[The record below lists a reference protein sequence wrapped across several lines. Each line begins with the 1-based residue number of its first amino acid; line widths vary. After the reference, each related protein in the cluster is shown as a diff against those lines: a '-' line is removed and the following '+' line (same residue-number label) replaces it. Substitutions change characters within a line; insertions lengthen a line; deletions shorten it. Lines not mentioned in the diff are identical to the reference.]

1 MPLTRKLRSSRGNSS
16 PMLGRISGSNNLGSP
31 SVVKPRSTPGPGRPP
46 LRGRKSFT
54 RFTPTIRSP
63 TIDSNSE
70 SLTTPKRGR
79 GRPPKSA
86 SKKSETETSDEEDE
100 DDMSSK
106 NEDKNDDDNASKTGS
121 EIRLRRRD
129 KIKTTARYS
138 PELVE
143 PTRRPR
149 GRPSSSF
156 PSTASSSTRYI
167 SLDSDDDLDLSSSMK
182 RRKFEISPSKREVKS
197 YIVDV
202 KKDEDSNKMVI
213 MLPDGT
219 TYKVDATPGIYGS
232 KRTLK
237 SNRRVSD
244 EEMDEDYEDDGAIV
258 DETDEDFRPPFMPRG
273 KRIASRT
280 MVKIDK
286 NEIPGRSSALLAS
299 KIPRASGISSKQIAR
314 VRAPGDSTPAPKILF
329 QPKVTNPTDGSKITK
344 ITAPSPAGKAKVTFI
359 TTPKTVTLTAT
370 NTSFKQPPKRNYGS
384 AAKFID
390 ELPEISE
397 CTSEEIDTSLSK
409 LPDKILFINS
419 DLPLSNSLTT
429 EEEKKLYLFRQ
440 VMSPVM
446 SNYPCLLCHGTKS
459 AFKEEKDLSHHY
471 SSHHELTIDHTTAK
485 FSEDIVFVCL
495 PKSIITQIEENDSE
509 SVILNAP
516 CQYCG
521 EEVKLMTI
529 DDMRTHYFDVHAKE
543 IKLIEQE
550 EILAMHKLLYCSLC
564 DKKSNDF
571 VSHHA
576 HMKKEHK
583 LHTFICKC
591 CVFTTQD
598 ASRLKTHFRAKHMIS
613 NNRVQNLQCTYCSGL
628 IYGIERMN
636 KHIMVTHC
644 VQTGA
649 NEFSCTACLQ
659 RCGKADE
666 LLSHSYRCPVL
677 TMGSTPKEIEET
689 NVRIEP
695 RVKNATKCFL
705 CDKVFES
712 AEMCDLHLN
721 HVHTKWSV
729 RNVIHDTFLMV
740 SHPNGK
746 TDLMPSTSSG
756 EEVSS
761 LKLVDLPP
769 MKVLDEIGCKKN
781 YGHYCFKCESIIKI
795 YPLYYL
801 HMSNVHKMEKVF
813 ECKISSCKQ
822 TFKKAKGLEDH
833 IKQTKH
839 PQKSV
844 IEDPLGAIACHFCNL
859 YFVGDDELQE
869 HLLSEDHYKKINT
882 LMDKSGNKPEPRNY
896 KCKTC
901 HTWFGLADSYIYH
914 LETESHKH
922 GCVYCGLHFA
932 LPSSRRTHI
941 QSHHSEKSDI
951 CEICNVK
958 QGSKERLFAHLVEHN
973 IVFECNKCMRKFYQ
987 REQLNA
993 HMETHGDSRDCPW
1006 DGCERKITRS
1016 NLTTHIRQHRIE
1028 NESKCNIC
1036 GKGFSSRQV
1045 LQTHMEIHAKAE
1057 SNAKAILQAV
1067 PNNNQQK
1074 KSSLSS
1080 SSAPGTT
1087 LISITT
1093 PPSSLT
1099 SIKQRS
1105 PIKGRTPKAPV
1116 NKVSTFSTN
1125 RNSNGIPTGLK
1136 IMCCSCNQS
1145 FNSHNELS
1153 KHKCVVPVVTITGTK
1168 SDANE
1173 IHLDQISVND
1183 MLSSPILITQSDKF
1197 QLPLSTKDET
1207 TSDNLEEDPQKLVLD
1222 IAEQVA
1228 QSVQEEEAEKLKQ
1241 KQLKRVEQLLQQS
1254 SSSPSTSSSITS
1266 STSSSLSSHFQ
1277 LKHHSEPK
1285 KSLGL
1290 GTKPSVTS
1298 TVSTPIASASS
1309 TSITSSITPSLGSMQ
1324 SRARRTYSSLK
1335 SSQLTNSNSGA
1346 ENQIDETKKSLKKD
1360 DIVSSSKSNNNNSL
1374 ILSEVNDAANNLNN
1388 SMIEIPVIEGDNPNP
1403 GDQYIMLQQPD
1414 GQYVQICVP
1423 EGVDIEEVVRSLN
1436 ITFADNPEAT
1446 NELLSSASSTINAAD
1461 PLEQSMQEVTDQSGL
1476 TSVDQA
1482 TAVEVEGMDDQQVI
1496 YLPVNEDGTCAIDP
1510 AALAMLTGNG
1520 EVPIIVTS
1528 GN

>member
-1 MPLTRKLRSSRGNSS
+1 MPLTRKLRNGSRGGGT
-16 PMLGRISGSNNLGSP
+16 PVAVGRISSGANNLGS
-31 SVVKPRSTPGPGRPP
+31 SSAVKPRGTPGRPP
-46 LRGRKSFT
+46 LRGRRSFPRYT
-54 RFTPTIRSP
+54 PRPSVGDSNQPETPTV
-63 TIDSNSE
+63 
-70 SLTTPKRGR
+70 KRGR
-79 GRPPKSA
+79 GRPPKA
-86 SKKSETETSDEEDE
+86 VKKSEDETSGEEEELE
-100 DDMSSK
+100 DDGSK
-106 NEDKNDDDNASKTGS
+106 DVDESTKNDDDKNDDENGKSGS

-129 KIKTTARYS
+129 RIKTTARYS
-138 PELVE
+138 PELAE

-149 GRPSSSF
+149 GRPSGHSSF
-156 PSTASSSTRYI
+156 PSTATSSSRYI
-167 SLDSDDDLDLSSSMK
+167 TLDSDEDIDLAGSVK
-182 RRKFEISPSKREVKS
+182 RRKFELSPNKREV
-197 YIVDV
+197 
-202 KKDEDSNKMVI
+202 
-213 MLPDGT
+213 
-219 TYKVDATPGIYGS
+219 DASPNVYGAS
-232 KRTLK
+232 KRPTK
-237 SNRRVSD
+237 SNSRRGSD
-244 EEMDEDYEDDGAIV
+244 LELDEDYEDDGALV
-258 DETDEDFRPPFMPRG
+258 DEADEDFTPAFMPRR
-273 KRIASRT
+273 KRPANRLAS
-280 MVKIDK
+280 MVKLEKSDV
-286 NEIPGRSSALLAS
+286 SS
-299 KIPRASGISSKQIAR
+299 KIPKASGISSKPIAR
-314 VRAPGDSTPAPKILF
+314 VRAPGESTPAPKLVF
-329 QPKVTNPTDGSKITK
+329 QPRVSNPTEGSKITK
-344 ITAPSPAGKAKVTFI
+344 ITSPSTAGKAKVTFI
-359 TTPKTVTLTAT
+359 TTPKSVTLTAT
-370 NTSFKQPPKRNYGS
+370 STSFKQPPKRNYGS

-390 ELPEISE
+390 ELPELSE
-397 CTSEEIDTSLSK
+397 CTAEDNDPNLSK

-419 DLPLSNSLTT
+419 DLPLINSLATG
-429 EEEKKLYLFRQ
+429 EEKKIYLFRQ

-446 SNYPCLLCHGTKS
+446 TNYPCLLCHGNKFV
-459 AFKEEKDLSHHY
+459 FKEEKDLSIHY
-471 SSHHELTIDHTTAK
+471 SVYHELTIDHFTAK

-495 PKSIITQIEENDSE
+495 PKSIIVQIEDEDGSN
-509 SVILNAP
+509 VILNAP

-521 EEVKLMTI
+521 EEVKLVTM
-529 DDMRTHYFDVHAKE
+529 DDMKNHYLDFHTKE

-550 EILAMHKLLYCSLC
+550 EILGMHKLLYCSQC
-564 DKKSNDF
+564 ETQSNDF
-571 VSHHA
+571 VTHLN
-576 HMKKEHK
+576 HMKSEHK
-583 LHTFICKC
+583 LHTYLCKC

-613 NNRVQNLQCTYCSGL
+613 NNRIQNLQCTYCSGL

-636 KHIMVTHC
+636 KHIMITHC

-666 LLSHSYRCPVL
+666 LLGHSYRCPVL
-677 TMGSTPKEIEET
+677 TTGSTPKEIEET
-689 NVRIEP
+689 NVKIEP
-695 RVKNATKCFL
+695 KVKVSTKCFL

-761 LKLVDLPP
+761 LKLVELPP
-769 MKVLDEIGCKKN
+769 TRILDEIGCKKN

-822 TFKKAKGLEDH
+822 TFKKAKGLEEH
-833 IKQTKH
+833 MKQTKH

-901 HTWFGLADSYIYH
+901 HTWFGLADSYIHH

-993 HMETHGDSRDCPW
+993 HMETHGESRDCPW

-1067 PNNNQQK
+1067 PNHNQQK
-1074 KSSLSS
+1074 TTSGSLSS
-1080 SSAPGTT
+1080 SSTPGTT

-1105 PIKGRTPKAPV
+1105 PLKGRTIKPPST
-1116 NKVSTFSTN
+1116 NKVTTFTTN
-1125 RNSNGIPTGLK
+1125 RNSNGIPTALK

-1168 SDANE
+1168 PNSTE
-1173 IHLDQISVND
+1173 IQLDPVTVNN

-1197 QLPLSTKDET
+1197 QLPSSNTRDET

-1241 KQLKRVEQLLQQS
+1241 RQFKKVEQLLQQS
-1254 SSSPSTSSSITS
+1254 SSTTPTSSSL
-1266 STSSSLSSHFQ
+1266 TSSSLSSSSHLN
-1277 LKHHSEPK
+1277 LKPTETK
-1285 KSLGL
+1285 KPSNLGL
-1290 GTKPSVTS
+1290 ISKPTPVTS
-1298 TVSTPIASASS
+1298 TGSSSASAA
-1309 TSITSSITPSLGSMQ
+1309 SITPTLGSMQ

-1335 SSQLTNSNSGA
+1335 STSSQLINSTNLGA
-1346 ENQIDETKKSLKKD
+1346 ENQIGEVKKSLKKD
-1360 DIVSSSKSNNNNSL
+1360 ELITSSNKNSNINLNDNNNTVMLADSKQDVGFTSN
-1374 ILSEVNDAANNLNN
+1374 
-1388 SMIEIPVIEGDNPNP
+1388 MIEIPLIEGENANP

-1436 ITFADNPEAT
+1436 ITFSENPEAASAG
-1446 NELLSSASSTINAAD
+1446 ELTSSTLTTD
-1461 PLEQSMQEVTDQSGL
+1461 PLEQSMQEVTDQGG
-1476 TSVDQA
+1476 QIA
-1482 TAVEVEGMDDQQVI
+1482 EVEGMDDQQVI
-1496 YLPVNEDGTCAIDP
+1496 YLPVNEDGTCAVDQ
-1510 AALAMLTGNG
+1510 ATLAMLTGNG